1 MYYKPFYKKFV
12 FWAVTLLIIAA
23 GLAAFFIV
31 RGNIRRAE
39 EEAAAVRE
47 ESDSEWKSFIDEAGY
62 ADLIRDTLENA
73 TQYNMSLAKWEYSFL
88 DLDGDG
94 RDELAV
100 RVSGGG
106 SDTRS
111 HTFIFAHKGDDAV
124 LAGYFEDN
132 KSPLYSASLH
142 IIEVESSEK
151 DGVTSHRFCTVRE
164 GELVDDAVLEERAG
178 KYYRG
183 GDEISMEEFSSYYAD
198 CRFPE
203 WTKFQARFVYTARD
217 PYIDMLRAREPLED
231 VGEVPK
237 EFESIID
244 GNLFCEATVRGD
256 KLTKT
261 LYEFDEF
268 HHARLLVYDKY
279 GKLQASATVDGDK
292 GIFDFCP
299 TSDGGLLAALNY
311 DPDYYID
318 KAANFEPIRVV
329 KYDSQGKE
337 EWIYGDD
344 LTIAETY
351 NVHVDEYDGNYF
363 VFFVGKETA
372 TDDGARGLQCI
383 YGLKLDENG
392 NELVLKQIGAER
404 YSLIDAGVTDG
415 RVEVVRFKPYSNDAQ
430 YTKLTLDLDFNFL
443 DEETVEQDDILR
455 SMLFG
460 SYIDGV
466 IEDPDNYDGGNT
478 MSMIDYGDFCLVVSQ
493 YYRLGATDPLS
504 SKISAVYDTVYTAF
518 DYDGNMLWRR
528 SVPTNYDMNW
538 LWLISDRLFSD
549 RIVIEE

>member
-1 MYYKPFYKKFV
+1 MYYKPFYRKFV
-12 FWAVTLLIIAA
+12 FWAVTLLVIAA

-142 IIEVESSEK
+142 IIEVESAEK
-151 DGVTSHRFCTVRE
+151 DGATTHRFCAVKE

-237 EFESIID
+237 EFERIID
-244 GNLFCEATVRGD
+244 GNLFRDVTVRDD
-256 KLTKT
+256 KVTKVE
-261 LYEFDEF
+261 YEVDEF

-311 DPDYYID
+311 DPDYYLD
-318 KAANFEPIRVV
+318 SKENVEPLRVI
-329 KYDSQGKE
+329 KYSAQGTV
-337 EWIYGDD
+337 EWEYGEG
-344 LTIAETY
+344 LGINNTYYARVAEC
-351 NVHVDEYDGNYF
+351 DGNYF
-363 VFFVGKETA
+363 AFFNGKEAQTS
-372 TDDGARGLQCI
+372 DGTSGYQRVF
-383 YGLKLDENG
+383 GLKLDDDG
-392 NELVLKQIGAER
+392 NELAICAIGPER
-404 YSLIDAGVTDG
+404 ISLIDAFIEDGNAKVCTFKRYESMSEYLMITTDLDLNFIDDEPVTDTD
-415 RVEVVRFKPYSNDAQ
+415 E
-430 YTKLTLDLDFNFL
+430 FNKRLLCSGF
-443 DEETVEQDDILR
+443 
-455 SMLFG
+455 
-460 SYIDGV
+460 IDGV
-466 IEDPDNYDGGNT
+466 IEDIGNYDGGEV
-478 MSMIDYGDFCLVVSQ
+478 MSMVDYGDFCLVVSL
-493 YYRLGATDPLS
+493 YYRIGMTDILS
-504 SKISAVYDTVYTAF
+504 SKLSAIHDTVYTAF
-518 DYDGNMLWRR
+518 DYDGNVLWRK
-528 SVPTNYDMNW
+528 SVSEEYD
-538 LWLISDRLFSD
+538 LTGVSSSLSSGGIR
-549 RIVIEE
+549 IEE